1 MIKEEGELNT
11 RVTRA
16 QGNSRAYD
24 ITGRS
29 TTLLQSRGGL
39 ARRSAAARDD
49 FGLPLSR
56 HDGSAVPEAPVRSQH
71 HLRCF
76 RARFSLSLFSV
87 SQRTEAVISF
97 LFLSLYLHERETLS
111 SESSLVLFFFSLSYS
126 RHFHL
131 SFSLFSSSAL
141 RGDRER
147 ERGTDKR
154 INRVCCEKKEGRR
167 EKEREK
173 KSDDPTFIV
182 IRERKACKV

>member
-1 MIKEEGELNT
+1 MELNT
-11 RVTRA
+11 GVARA
-16 QGNSRAYD
+16 QGNSRPLD

-111 SESSLVLFFFSLSYS
+111 SESSLILSFFFFPPSLTRAIFIS
-126 RHFHL
+126 L
-131 SFSLFSSSAL
+131 SLFSLLLL
-141 RGDRER
+141 RAETERER
-147 ERGTDKR
+147 EEQR
-154 INRVCCEKKEGRR
+154 
-167 EKEREK
+167 
-173 KSDDPTFIV
+173 
-182 IRERKACKV
+182 

>member
-1 MIKEEGELNT
+1 MELNT
-11 RVTRA
+11 GVARA
-16 QGNSRAYD
+16 QGNSRPLD

-111 SESSLVLFFFSLSYS
+111 SESSLILFFPPSLTRAIFIS
-126 RHFHL
+126 L
-131 SFSLFSSSAL
+131 SLFSLLLL
-141 RGDRER
+141 RAETERER
-147 ERGTDKR
+147 EEQR
-154 INRVCCEKKEGRR
+154 
-167 EKEREK
+167 
-173 KSDDPTFIV
+173 
-182 IRERKACKV
+182 

>member
-76 RARFSLSLFSV
+76 RARFSLSFPSTNERKRLF
-87 SQRTEAVISF
+87 
-97 LFLSLYLHERETLS
+97 
-111 SESSLVLFFFSLSYS
+111 LFFFFRYIYRREKRFRLNL
-126 RHFHL
+126 L
-131 SFSLFSSSAL
+131 SFFFFSPSLTRAIFISLSLFSLLLLCAETE
-141 RGDRER
+141 RER
-147 ERGTDKR
+147 EEQIKG
-154 INRVCCEKKEGRR
+154 
-167 EKEREK
+167 
-173 KSDDPTFIV
+173 
-182 IRERKACKV
+182 